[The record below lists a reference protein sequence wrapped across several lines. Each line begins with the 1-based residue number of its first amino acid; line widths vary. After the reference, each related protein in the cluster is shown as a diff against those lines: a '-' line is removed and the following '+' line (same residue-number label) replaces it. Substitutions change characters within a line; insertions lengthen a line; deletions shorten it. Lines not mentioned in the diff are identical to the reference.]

1 MKVIREEEKK
11 GPLKGIVF
19 LNNEISF
26 EERMRVEE
34 QTKKTYDSWNE
45 TNKLTEEDLRN
56 LNREAE
62 ISTAKIAGNAIK
74 FYDYE
79 FDITN
84 ELNEEETEWVMYYTF
99 KSKNKMIFE
108 MNDFEKS
115 LSYKFKEK
123 TVLDWIIN
131 CKKVEL
137 YTIFT

>member
-108 MNDFEKS
+108 INDFEKS
-115 LSYKFKEK
+115 LSYKFKGK